1 MKGTLEL
8 SSVHAG
14 GICMKVYYI
23 NSTHWDREWYMPFQG
38 HRYNLVEMLDGLLDI
53 LEQDPEYKLFC
64 FDGQTIVL
72 EDYIQV
78 VPEGAERLKK
88 LIADGR
94 LRVGPWYVMPDEF
107 LVSGESLIRNLMVG
121 HEIARKWGADAWKY
135 GYVCDIF
142 GHIAQLPQ
150 ILNGFDIHGAFMS
163 RGLGKANFS
172 HFLWKAPNGSKCYGT
187 IGQYGSFTRRTL
199 GKFHT
204 VEYPEMLK
212 KHISMVSGKSEVPIV
227 VFSNTDDHA
236 KATAHTPELLKLI
249 GTLFPEAEVVD
260 ADLSCLAEE
269 LRQYENVLPIVC
281 GELNDPSVVPGGCAE
296 LLPHCLSSY
305 YPLKQEND
313 RCQNLLEKQI
323 EPLLAVS
330 ALEHQPIRHSF
341 VDVAYRYLLQNHP
354 HDSICGCSADQV
366 HKDMIYRYD
375 QVKTIAQRLK
385 ERFLEFHPDGD
396 GDDYELRLYN
406 FTGSHRKRTVYAN
419 IEFHKNYPTVK
430 RGMAGEEP
438 CNCFRLYDN
447 NAVEIPYQ
455 LIAIERNVPK
465 RILTKLQTQELF
477 DIYTVCFE
485 AQLPPFGY
493 GTYRISPSKAR
504 PALLPA
510 LPCGENWAENAFI
523 RLEIRP
529 NGQLDITDKR
539 TGKCYE
545 KLHEFSDDAEV
556 GDGWMHETPINS
568 DTVSGCGSPAAIS
581 RIYSGFGAVAF
592 RVEKTIL
599 LPVCVEGYSRSTEK
613 KPVLISYTVAVKKD
627 SAAVEVDLT
636 VDNCVRD
643 HRLRLMLPGKIKGDT
658 YFAGQ
663 AFYCVQ
669 RKTGVAPGSY
679 AWPEPECHEKNMDGI
694 FGKRDADGNGLA
706 FLCAEGLHECAA
718 YDDAENTLA
727 VTLFRSFGNVYL
739 NRRSE
744 QAQLQGNLQFKY
756 AIMPITAET
765 DYASI
770 LQARRDLADAD
781 FAYSRKLE
789 AGEEIPDAHS
799 YLTLD
804 NSNIQVSI
812 FKCAQDGNGYI
823 LRLYNASAADSAA
836 VLTVNFPVVKCA
848 LTNLN
853 EEAIMNLS
861 IAEKQIFL
869 TFQPWEF
876 QTLRLI

>member
-1 MKGTLEL
+1 
-8 SSVHAG
+8 
-14 GICMKVYYI
+14 MKVYYI

-38 HRYNLVEMLDGLLDI
+38 HRYNLVNMVEGLLDI
-53 LEQDPEYKLFC
+53 MEQDPQYKLFC

-72 EDYIQV
+72 EDYVQV
-78 VPEGAERLKK
+78 VPEGAERPKK

-121 HEIARKWGADAWKY
+121 HEIARKWGAEAWKY

-204 VEYPEMLK
+204 EEFPEMLK
-212 KHISMVSGKSEVPIV
+212 KHITRVAGKSEVPIV

-236 KATAHTPELLKLI
+236 MATAHTPELLKLI
-249 GTLFPEAEVVD
+249 GELFPEAEVVD

-269 LRQYENVLPIVC
+269 LCQYENILPIVC

-330 ALEHQPIRHSF
+330 ALEQQPIRHSF
-341 VDVAYRYLLQNHP
+341 VDLAYRYLLQNHP

-375 QVKTIAQRLK
+375 QVKTIVQRLK
-385 ERFLEFHPDGD
+385 EQFLEFRPDGD
-396 GDDYELRLYN
+396 GEDYELRLYN
-406 FTGSHRKRTVYAN
+406 FTASPCNRTVYAN
-419 IEFHKNYPTVK
+419 IDFHKNYPAVK
-430 RGMAGEEP
+430 RGMAGEEA
-438 CNCFRLYDN
+438 CNCFRLLDDHGG
-447 NAVEIPYQ
+447 EIPYQ
-455 LIAIERNVPK
+455 LIGIERNVPK
-465 RILTKLQTQELF
+465 RNLTKLQTQEYF
-477 DIYTVCFE
+477 DVYTICFE
-485 AQLPPFGY
+485 AQLPAFGY
-493 GTYRISPSKAR
+493 AAYRVSPSKAR
-504 PALLPA
+504 PALLSA
-510 LPCGENWAENAFI
+510 MPCGDDWAENAFI
-523 RLEIRP
+523 RLEIRS
-529 NGQLDITDKR
+529 NGQLDILDKR
-539 TGKCYE
+539 SGKCYR
-545 KLHEFSDDAEV
+545 KLHEFADDGEV

-568 DTVSGCGSPAAIS
+568 HVVSGCGAHTSIS
-581 RIYSGFGAVAF
+581 RLYSGFAATAF
-592 RVEKTIL
+592 RIEKT
-599 LPVCVEGYSRSTEK
+599 LPVPACAEGFSRSAEK
-613 KPVLISYTVAVKKD
+613 KQLSVCYIVKLKKD
-627 SAAVEVDLT
+627 SAAVEIELT
-636 VDNCVRD
+636 VDNTARD
-643 HRLRLMLPGKIKGDT
+643 HRLRLMLPGGIKGEQ

-669 RKTGVAPGSY
+669 RKSGVAPGSH
-679 AWPEPECHEKNMDGI
+679 AWPEPECHEKNMNGI
-694 FGKRDADGNGLA
+694 FGKRDADGDGLA
-706 FLCAEGLHECAA
+706 FLSAEGLHECAA

-739 NRRSE
+739 NEKSE
-744 QAQLQGNLQFKY
+744 QAQLTGKLKFRY
-756 AIMPITAET
+756 AIMPLDAKTE
-765 DYASI
+765 YAAL
-770 LQARRDLADAD
+770 LQERRALADAD
-781 FAYSRKLE
+781 FAYSRRL
-789 AGEEIPDAHS
+789 AMGEELPAAHS
-799 YLTLD
+799 YFALD
-804 NSNIQVSI
+804 NSKIRVSV
-812 FKCAQDGNGYI
+812 FKCAQDGKGYI
-823 LRLYNASAADSAA
+823 LRLYNASEVASET
-836 VLTVNFPVVKCA
+836 VLTVNFAASECMLV
-848 LTNLN
+848 NLN
-853 EEAIMNLS
+853 EETIARLPMQEKLLS
-861 IAEKQIFL
+861 LAFK
-869 TFQPWEF
+869 PWEI